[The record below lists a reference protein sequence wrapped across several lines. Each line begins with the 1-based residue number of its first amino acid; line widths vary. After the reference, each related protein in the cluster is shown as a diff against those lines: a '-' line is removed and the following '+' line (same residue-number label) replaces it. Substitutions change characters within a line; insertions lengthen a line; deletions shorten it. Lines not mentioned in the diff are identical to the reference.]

1 MTGDVS
7 AVGSLAAPGRV
18 GSGAAGRRVDAA
30 DTAGF
35 DRLLADRLRPGGSPE
50 AAALRWSSH
59 AVDRLT
65 HGRTTVTA
73 EMQQRL
79 TGAVDDLAKKGGRES
94 VVLVDDLAFVVSVA
108 NRTVITAVGADRMKD
123 HIFTNIDSVAVR

>member
-1 MTGDVS
+1 MRTDIS
-7 AVGSLAAPGRV
+7 AVGSVAGPGRT
-18 GSGAAGRRVDAA
+18 GAADASRRSDSAGAAGCE
-30 DTAGF
+30 
-35 DRLLADRLRPGGSPE
+35 RLLADRLRPGGAS
-50 AAALRWSSH
+50 AAAPLRWSSH
-59 AVDRLT
+59 AVDRLP
-65 HGRTTVTA
+65 HHRTTVTA
-73 EMQQRL
+73 DMQQRL

>member
-1 MTGDVS
+1 MSTDIS
-7 AVGSLAAPGRV
+7 AVGSVAGPGRA
-18 GSGAAGRRVDAA
+18 GAADAA
-30 DTAGF
+30 RRSGVADAAGF
-35 DRLLADRLRPGGSPE
+35 ERLLADRLRPGGASD
-50 AAALRWSSH
+50 AAPLRWSSH

-65 HGRTTVTA
+65 HRRTTVTA
-73 EMQQRL
+73 DMQQRL
-79 TGAVDDLAKKGGRES
+79 TGAVDDLARKGGRES